1 MKELDVVR
9 LVQEFNGFPVGTE
22 GTIVHKYDDSMYE
35 IEFFDKSGNT
45 LEVDDPFQKT
55 LRSDVGIQIGGFT
68 DQNVRR
74 ELFVGLHQI
83 SDTAEHDFFV
93 VSPINL

>member
-9 LVQEFNGFPVGTE
+9 LVQEFNGFSVGTE

-45 LEVDDPFQKT
+45 LEVVTTPKHV
-55 LRSDVGIQIGGFT
+55 L
-68 DQNVRR
+68 
-74 ELFVGLHQI
+74 ELILE
-83 SDTAEHDFFV
+83 S
-93 VSPINL
+93 